1 MKTIFNE
8 KGQTIGDVD
17 KCEDGG
23 FFATL
28 VDENFRVMNM
38 KRYDIDDI
46 RELVFNGCLIL
57 LILIWVIGIALYFI
71 L

>member
-28 VDENFRVMNM
+28 VDENFS
-38 KRYDIDDI
+38 
-46 RELVFNGCLIL
+46 
-57 LILIWVIGIALYFI
+57 FI
-71 L
+71 KQSFFWYEDEAEKWLSNEYEKI